1 MCCIAIGLIARA
13 SFCFFPGAG
22 VERVFG
28 KVSNKISI
36 RHLPNVSGLK
46 RQHRPTH
53 RTSSPKNTLTHGYIG
68 GTYTISKAY
77 YKAYVRNIQ
86 ELSSQNIAKHM
97 VQHPIFGSSNSQI
110 IHNFIGLSLQK
121 KTTILEFSY
130 GFPMVSGIPLKRL
143 KLPPWPW
150 NPAIHGHLKD
160 LHALHAQHRHALG
173 SQLPGAE
180 EAAAARVFSHEA
192 QSSEQPG
199 TPSECHRTPGFWGF
213 LNGMTS

>member
-46 RQHRPTH
+46 CQHRPTH

-121 KTTILEFSY
+121 KTNHFGIFLWFSY
-130 GFPMVSGIPLKRL
+130 GFGYPLETFKATPMAMEPGH
-143 KLPPWPW
+143 PWP
-150 NPAIHGHLKD
+150 P
-160 LHALHAQHRHALG
+160 
-173 SQLPGAE
+173 
-180 EAAAARVFSHEA
+180 
-192 QSSEQPG
+192 
-199 TPSECHRTPGFWGF
+199 
-213 LNGMTS
+213 